1 MPMSQDIPGTL
12 LDRLKELE
20 EENKS
25 LKNRLR
31 DEKEVGTADAEEQ
44 RLTKIDHHFSQ
55 EEYSR
60 YGRQM
65 IVPEFGSLSSQ
76 IKIKEA
82 KVLVIGA
89 GGLGCAA
96 LPYLAGSGVGKIG
109 IVDDDIVDASN
120 LHRQILHNTSR
131 VGLPKCE
138 SAKRYISSLNPHV
151 KVHTYPIRL
160 DNQNAFEI
168 VEPYEIVLDCTDTPA
183 TRYLIN
189 DVSVICK
196 KTIVNGSGLKTEGQF
211 TVLNFRQ
218 RGPCYR
224 CFYPQPPSQGSIS
237 TCADAGVLGP
247 SIGLIGV
254 AMALETIKIITNY
267 YCETNFTPYLSQY
280 SGYPNQQIR
289 TFKMRARKPTCAV
302 CGINPTITRESIT
315 SDKTNYLL
323 FCGGLPSGN
332 LLESNLRISVKD
344 YAKKLNSAKNERPVL
359 IDVRPKEQFEITK
372 LPNSI
377 NIDWEQT
384 FRKTD
389 SIDSYLPPH
398 CNKDSECFVVCR
410 YGNDSQLA
418 VKKMINELG
427 FRNVKD
433 IQGGITK
440 WSEEIDP
447 RIPKY

>member
-1 MPMSQDIPGTL
+1 MLQDTSGTL

-20 EENKS
+20 EENES
-25 LKNRLR
+25 LKNRLKDQKQEGR
-31 DEKEVGTADAEEQ
+31 AHAEEQ

-55 EEYSR
+55 EEYIR

-65 IVPEFGSLSSQ
+65 IVPEFGSLKAQ

-96 LPYLAGSGVGKIG
+96 LPYLAGTGVGEIG
-109 IVDDDIVDASN
+109 IVDDDTVDTSN
-120 LHRQILHNTSR
+120 LHRQILHNTCT

-138 SAKRYISSLNPHV
+138 SAKKYINSLNPHV
-151 KVHTYPIRL
+151 KVNTYPIRL

-218 RGPCYR
+218 KGPCYR

-267 YCETNFTPYLSQY
+267 YRESNFTPFLSQY

-289 TFKMRARKPTCAV
+289 TFKMRAKKSSCVV
-302 CGINPTITRESIT
+302 CGTNPTITRESIT
-315 SDKTNYLL
+315 SEKTNYSL
-323 FCGGLPSGN
+323 FCGGLPSRN

-344 YAKKLNSAKNERPVL
+344 YAKKVNSPKNESPVL
-359 IDVRPKEQFEITK
+359 IDIRPKEQYEITK

-389 SIDSYLPPH
+389 SIDSYLPSH
-398 CNKDSECFVVCR
+398 CKKDSECFVVCR

-418 VKKMINELG
+418 VKKMIDELG
-427 FRNVKD
+427 FQNVKD
-433 IQGGITK
+433 IKGGITK

-447 RIPKY
+447 RIPRY